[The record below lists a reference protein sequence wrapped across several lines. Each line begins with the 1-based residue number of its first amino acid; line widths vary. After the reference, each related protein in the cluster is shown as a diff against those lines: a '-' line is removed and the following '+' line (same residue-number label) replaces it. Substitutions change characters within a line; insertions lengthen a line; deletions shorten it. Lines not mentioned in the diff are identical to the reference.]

1 MAFSIKDIFTKDE
14 YDENINGTE
23 DEFYDTESTPI
34 ENTNNKMILLEPRA
48 YSESQQIADHLKNRN
63 SVVVNLKRVTSDQAK
78 RIIDFLSG
86 CIYAIG
92 GTMQKIGVGIY
103 LCTPKNVNVQGK
115 ISEDNKD
122 QDKTEEKNVIFSQ
135 ENIETGTY
143 EVEAAGKYVVRITA
157 EDHKGGFYIGE

>member
-1 MAFSIKDIFTKDE
+1 MAFDIKKIFASTDE
-14 YDENINGTE
+14 EEVFTGAE
-23 DEFYDTESTPI
+23 DEFYEQESTPI
-34 ENTNNKMILLEPRA
+34 ENSNNKMILLEPRA

-122 QDKTEEKNVIFSQ
+122 QDKPEENP
-135 ENIETGTY
+135 EW
-143 EVEAAGKYVVRITA
+143 
-157 EDHKGGFYIGE
+157 

>member
-1 MAFSIKDIFTKDE
+1 MAFSIKKIFETDE
-14 YDENINGTE
+14 EDEARLNGTE
-23 DEFYDTESTPI
+23 DEYYATETNEV
-34 ENTNNKMILLEPRA
+34 ENANNKMILLEPRA

-115 ISEDNKD
+115 ISEDNKESE
-122 QDKTEEKNVIFSQ
+122 KAEETP
-135 ENIETGTY
+135 EW
-143 EVEAAGKYVVRITA
+143 
-157 EDHKGGFYIGE
+157 

>member
-1 MAFSIKDIFTKDE
+1 MALKKLKKWIMDDDE
-14 YDENINGTE
+14 DNLMGTE
-23 DEFYDTESTPI
+23 DEYYAMSEEDAIKEADKSG
-34 ENTNNKMILLEPRA
+34 NKMILLEPRA

-115 ISEDNKD
+115 ITDESEKSKNN
-122 QDKTEEKNVIFSQ
+122 QDEEL
-135 ENIETGTY
+135 EW
-143 EVEAAGKYVVRITA
+143 
-157 EDHKGGFYIGE
+157 

>member
-1 MAFSIKDIFTKDE
+1 MALLKNLFKDSDDDDILT
-14 YDENINGTE
+14 GTE
-23 DEFYDTESTPI
+23 DEFYSVSEADALAEADKSG
-34 ENTNNKMILLEPRA
+34 NKMILLEPRA

-86 CIYAIG
+86 CVYAIG

-115 ISEDNKD
+115 ISDEAEKN
-122 QDKTEEKNVIFSQ
+122 KTE
-135 ENIETGTY
+135 
-143 EVEAAGKYVVRITA
+143 VE
-157 EDHKGGFYIGE
+157 EDW